1 LHAEI
6 DSVRKIG
13 LKLPGRVIM
22 ATPLQNSLS
31 PSAISQTDRA
41 VLTIREMLLRGD
53 FKPGER
59 ISELPLTERLLA
71 VDVNVS
77 RTPLR
82 LALDR
87 LANEGLLR
95 AWPTGGFVVC
105 EFTLADVWD
114 AIEIRGT
121 LEGMAARLAAERVKP
136 DSELDTLR
144 KLHNELEQLVPVN
157 SLTFTRYLELNEAF
171 HAEIWRLANS
181 PMLIRALEQVVK
193 LPFAAPS
200 ALVYGH
206 AESGYSSELSLIAK
220 EHHRALIEAIAS
232 HEGTRAEALAREHS
246 RVARQNLA
254 HTLEDRDAVRRLPGG
269 SLISLKASKS

>member
-1 LHAEI
+1 
-6 DSVRKIG
+6 
-13 LKLPGRVIM
+13 M
-22 ATPLQNSLS
+22 ATLPQSPLNSS
-31 PSAISQTDRA
+31 SISQTDRA

-59 ISELPLTERLLA
+59 ISELPLTARLLEA
-71 VDVNVS
+71 NVNVS

-95 AWPTGGFVVC
+95 PWPTGGFVVC

-121 LEGMAARLAAERVKP
+121 LEGTAARLAAERLKSDRDL
-136 DSELDTLR
+136 DSLRLLHQQLEELIPLDA
-144 KLHNELEQLVPVN
+144 VGFP
-157 SLTFTRYLELNEAF
+157 RYLELNEAF
-171 HAEIWRLANS
+171 HVEIWRLAHS
-181 PMLIRALEQVVK
+181 PMLLRAIEQVVK

-200 ALVYGH
+200 ALVFGH
-206 AESGYSSELSLIAK
+206 SESDHSPRLSVIAQ
-220 EHHRALIEAIAS
+220 EHHRAIVEAIANR
-232 HEGTRAEALAREHS
+232 EGARAENLAREHS

-254 HTLEDRDAVRRLPGG
+254 HTLEDWDAVRRMPGG
-269 SLISLKASKS
+269 PLISFKSKTS

>member
-1 LHAEI
+1 
-6 DSVRKIG
+6 
-13 LKLPGRVIM
+13 
-22 ATPLQNSLS
+22 
-31 PSAISQTDRA
+31 
-41 VLTIREMLLRGD
+41 
-53 FKPGER
+53 
-59 ISELPLTERLLA
+59 
-71 VDVNVS
+71 
-77 RTPLR
+77 
-82 LALDR
+82 
-87 LANEGLLR
+87 
-95 AWPTGGFVVC
+95 
-105 EFTLADVWD
+105 
-114 AIEIRGT
+114 
-121 LEGMAARLAAERVKP
+121 
-136 DSELDTLR
+136 
-144 KLHNELEQLVPVN
+144 LVPVN

>member
-1 LHAEI
+1 MALSA
-6 DSVRKIG
+6 SMRK
-13 LKLPGRVIM
+13 RSES
-22 ATPLQNSLS
+22 PLSA
-31 PSAISQTDRA
+31 PAISQIDRA

-59 ISELPLTERLLA
+59 ISELPLMARLLEA
-71 VDVNVS
+71 KVNVS

-105 EFTLADVWD
+105 EFTIADVWD

-121 LEGMAARLAAERVKP
+121 LEGAAARLAAERLKK
-136 DSELDTLR
+136 DSDLDALR
-144 KLHNELEQLVPVN
+144 GIYAQLEALVP
-157 SLTFTRYLELNEAF
+157 LDAEGFPRYLELNEAF
-171 HAEIWRLANS
+171 HAEIWRLAES
-181 PMLIRALEQVVK
+181 PILLRAIEQVIK

-200 ALVYGH
+200 ALVFGM
-206 AESGYSSELSLIAK
+206 AEAAHSPRLSLIAQ
-220 EHHRALIEAIAS
+220 EHHRGMIEAIAEG
-232 HEGTRAEALAREHS
+232 EGTRAESLAREHS

-254 HTLEDRDAVRRLPGG
+254 RTLEDFETLKRIPGG
-269 SLISLKASKS
+269 PLISLKTPKAKKTA